1 VTIESTPVS
10 GIKRI
15 YPHVNEVADWPAAQT
30 IRLLWDRIH
39 DLEERLQ
46 ANQATI
52 TQLIEGHNANEAA
65 VDVAAHDAR
74 QAMSIAQQGAVGES
88 IPGGGGGGGGAGGG
102 GGGGGGII
110 LPGGGDG
117 GGGAQGCAAAGQT
130 GHDTG
135 GLLTPVRAGQI
146 ICGTGN
152 EFSALRNATATDA
165 QRTANLNELILRM
178 IWHLKQAGFQ
188 AGRQKNPS
196 GAISPDKLCVI
207 VDGVTRAYDVF
218 FDASNF
224 LAPLTTQMHETAP
237 PVLVDDAGI
246 PD

>member
-1 VTIESTPVS
+1 VS
-10 GIKRI
+10 IDPAAVRGIKRI
-15 YPHVNEVADWPAAQT
+15 YPHVNEVSDWPAAQT

-46 ANQATI
+46 A
-52 TQLIEGHNANEAA
+52 TQTTVTSLVEGHNTNEAA
-65 VDVAAHDAR
+65 VTDAAYTAR
-74 QAMSIAQQGAVGES
+74 QAMSIAQQGAAGELL
-88 IPGGGGGGGGAGGG
+88 PGGGGS
-102 GGGGGGII
+102 GGGGGIV

-117 GGGAQGCAAAGQT
+117 GGGAQGCAAAGAT
-130 GHDTG
+130 GHDSG
-135 GLLTPVRAGQI
+135 GLLTAVRAGQI

-152 EFSALRNATATDA
+152 EFSALKNATATEEE
-165 QRTANLNELILRM
+165 RTANLNELLQRM

-188 AGRQKNPS
+188 AGRQRNPS

-207 VDGVTRAYDVF
+207 VEGVTRAYDIF

-224 LAPLTTQMHETAP
+224 LAPMTTQMHETAP